1 MVNVIALCSFD
12 HYGLRWRGEIFAVS
26 AQTAADL
33 AQAGLV
39 AVYEPPPE
47 QVQTE
52 QVQTEQTAAP
62 KPSKGKNHGKADTAG
77 KGQAASA
84 GGQ

>member
-33 AQAGLV
+33 ARAGLV
-39 AVYEPPPE
+39 AVSAPPPE

-52 QVQTEQTAAP
+52 QVQTEQVQTEQVQ
-62 KPSKGKNHGKADTAG
+62 TE
-77 KGQAASA
+77 QV
-84 GGQ
+84 QTEQVQT